1 MTRLFLARSLLIAC
15 VLLGTSVETQD
26 RFRTSTD
33 AVLVDVQVLSGGK
46 PVAGLTAADFELRD
60 SGVRQQ
66 IQAVSFADVPISL
79 LLALDVSSSVQ
90 GERLQQLKAA
100 ARSAVAALREGDE
113 AAVLAFDDRVSFPLA
128 WTSDHAV
135 ANATI
140 DKLNARGWTALYD
153 AVFASVTLRQRAKGR
168 IVVLVFSDGEDTS
181 SWLDGPTAIGAA
193 RHSDVVVT
201 VVSAAARPKA
211 RSGREARQRFGFDE
225 AFLRSFSSEP
235 VLFPYAFLEVL
246 TAETGGQPLYVGS
259 DRELAGAFRKIVEDF
274 KTRYLLTYSPLGVP
288 SEGWHP
294 IDVKLTSR
302 RADVTARRGYW
313 RSAR

>member
-1 MTRLFLARSLLIAC
+1 MARW
-15 VLLGTSVETQD
+15 
-26 RFRTSTD
+26 TD
-33 AVLVDVQVLSGGK
+33 
-46 PVAGLTAADFELRD
+46 
-60 SGVRQQ
+60 
-66 IQAVSFADVPISL
+66 
-79 LLALDVSSSVQ
+79 
-90 GERLQQLKAA
+90 
-100 ARSAVAALREGDE
+100 
-113 AAVLAFDDRVSFPLA
+113 
-128 WTSDHAV
+128 
-135 ANATI
+135 
-140 DKLNARGWTALYD
+140 
-153 AVFASVTLRQRAKGR
+153 
-168 IVVLVFSDGEDTS
+168 
-181 SWLDGPTAIGAA
+181 
-193 RHSDVVVT
+193 
-201 VVSAAARPKA
+201 
-211 RSGREARQRFGFDE
+211 REARQRFGFDE